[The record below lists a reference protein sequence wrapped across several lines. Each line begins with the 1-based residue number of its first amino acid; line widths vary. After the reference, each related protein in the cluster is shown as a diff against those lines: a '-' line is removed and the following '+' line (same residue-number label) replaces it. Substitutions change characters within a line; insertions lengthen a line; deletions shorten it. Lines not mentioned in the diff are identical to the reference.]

1 MSTSGIL
8 STILLTTQLTACGTY
23 TVAST
28 GLWVATGRSASDWV
42 ATGVTRGDC
51 RTTHVIENKYFCEM
65 PVVYNSAGL

>member
-1 MSTSGIL
+1 MSRVSIL
-8 STILLTTQLTACGTY
+8 STILLATQLTACGTY

-28 GLWVATGRSASDWV
+28 GIWVATGRSASDWV

-65 PVVYNSAGL
+65 PVVYNSSGL